1 MHFCGN
7 GVAFAAGLGG
17 RSPDTSILELIQR
30 LQSRHEERIQNLLET
45 HRKQLQEIMGA
56 GSEKT
61 APPVGTELP
70 NSVPSSQLDSKAGIE
85 DGVHGKVKRSL
96 SVASNTD
103 AQRRD
108 LSIEQKIMQAEK
120 DVLVVSKE
128 QSGRHSY
135 SRRAALITRSPKFE
149 LFCGVFIGLNALMI
163 GVEADWTVKNPGED
177 LPTPFEIIDYGFTLI
192 FTLELILRI
201 IAEGRSFLS
210 LSNPNFSWNIF
221 DSFIVLLSIL
231 SDALGLLDV
240 WAANI
245 SVTRLMRIMRLT
257 RAVRLVRVLRF
268 CKDLRVMIL
277 GIMSSLP
284 SLLWASLLLM
294 VVIFMYG
301 VLTLQVAGDELS
313 ERIRQG
319 KDITDP
325 HFEAIISYYG
335 GMFLTLY
342 TLFGSISGGL
352 SWIDAAR
359 PLVEIHPALGF
370 TNALYVM
377 FVMFCVLNVI
387 TGVFVENA
395 FKMNNEDEDRV
406 IMDRIKMQKHWITEV
421 KNLFKKADRQSDGF
435 LDLKEFE
442 DMLQDVRVQH
452 CLSKLGLDADDVNS
466 AHSLF
471 SLFDFA
477 ENGKVSLD
485 DFAEGIQRVRGTARS
500 IDIVWLMH
508 NNRALM
514 TEVSQITKS
523 LESLQKQQQLDL

>member
-1 MHFCGN
+1 MHLCGN
-7 GVAFAAGLGG
+7 GVAAAVGLG
-17 RSPDTSILELIQR
+17 RESPDTSIVQLIQR
-30 LQSRHEERIQNLLET
+30 LQSRHEERIQNLLEA
-45 HRKQLQEIMGA
+45 HRRQLQEIMGV
-56 GSEKT
+56 GSKKV
-61 APPVGTELP
+61 APQIVTELP
-70 NSVPSSQLDSKAGIE
+70 GVPSSQLDSKAGIE
-85 DGVHGKVKRSL
+85 DGFTVQQPL
-96 SVASNTD
+96 SSSSKAVD
-103 AQRRD
+103 VQRRD
-108 LSIEQKIMQAEK
+108 LSIEEKIMQAEK
-120 DVLVVSKE
+120 DVLVRSKE
-128 QSGRHSY
+128 QSGPYSY
-135 SRRAALITRSPKFE
+135 SRRAALITRSPRFE
-149 LFCGVFIGLNALMI
+149 RFCGFFIGLNAVMI
-163 GVEADWTVKNPGED
+163 GVEADWTVKHPGKD

-192 FTLELILRI
+192 FTLELTLRL
-201 IAEGRSFLS
+201 IAEGRSFL
-210 LSNPNFSWNIF
+210 LWKNANLSWNIF
-221 DSFIVLLSIL
+221 DSSIVLLSVA
-231 SDALGLLDV
+231 SDFLGLLDV

-245 SVTRLMRIMRLT
+245 SVTRLMRILRLT

-277 GIMSSLP
+277 GIMCSMP

-319 KDITDP
+319 GDMTDP
-325 HFEAIISYYG
+325 HLEAIRNYYG

-352 SWIDAAR
+352 SWIDAAK
-359 PLVEIHPALGF
+359 PLVEIHPALGV
-370 TNALYVM
+370 TNALYIM

-406 IMDRIKMQKHWITEV
+406 IMDRIKMQKHWIAEV
-421 KNLFKKADRQSDGF
+421 KSLFKKADRQSDGY

-477 ENGKVSLD
+477 EHGKVSLD
-485 DFAEGIQRVRGTARS
+485 DFAEGIQRVRGNARS

-514 TEVSQITKS
+514 SQVSRITKA
-523 LESLQKQQQLDL
+523 LEGLHQPLKAALHC